1 MGDIEDLLKIKSFK
15 IEFKFC
21 EHPGKFADCNNMLIR
36 EGWRGLFIKLAPKSF
51 ITTFC
56 YSLAQQIWGL

>member
-36 EGWRGLFIKLAPKSF
+36 EGGDCLSYYPPKV
-51 ITTFC
+51 
-56 YSLAQQIWGL
+56 L